1 MGLYLQ
7 QAQLS
12 QSMQRDFEEVQML
25 DQVIAR
31 PFHSSGIW
39 NLSLVL
45 SPMRGKEGM
54 RPVDRSLQ
62 DAVQPELTDKL
73 RGSFLF

>member
-1 MGLYLQ
+1 
-7 QAQLS
+7 
-12 QSMQRDFEEVQML
+12 ML